1 MSFEKIRLFDQFHHA
16 IGIKY
21 CQTNC
26 SRSIRMLAAV
36 CFAPL
41 SAPATHEPSKS
52 TQNLDF
58 LEAHEIKVIRRWDDP
73 RNGFFEENTIK
84 LFSWLG
90 LRLAA
95 VWFCSYASHSNT
107 PQV

>member
-1 MSFEKIRLFDQFHHA
+1 MW
-16 IGIKY
+16 
-21 CQTNC
+21 
-26 SRSIRMLAAV
+26 AAV

-73 RNGFFEENTIK
+73 RNGFFEENTLK
-84 LFSWLG
+84 SFSWLG
-90 LRLAA
+90 LRWAA
-95 VWFCSYASHSNT
+95 VWFCSYASHSSQT
-107 PQV
+107 GV